1 MHSHSPC
8 DARSRCPGFDFVWLD
23 YCGTLGLGPL
33 STSVSIHLQSPCNCK
48 VIPWSTKVLQARI
61 CTMLEHLHIRLY

>member
-1 MHSHSPC
+1 MHSC

-33 STSVSIHLQSPCNCK
+33 PASGLLVFTSLHLQGHPLVDEGAAAN
-48 VIPWSTKVLQARI
+48 VLHTGWA
-61 CTMLEHLHIRLY
+61 